1 MCYKTQFMSR
11 TNSLACRTFHCLAI
25 RESCRD
31 RLSGGGVHAGVAG
44 NFQSLRQNRPSGQ
57 WTVVLSRSFVFR
69 LPLGIL
75 RAQCVAPQLKSPD
88 DERPSWAI
96 PIEGKETF
104 WRIESLRDT
113 MDLAA
118 QKPQTRLINVC
129 DREADFFELF
139 EEQRRNPCVDL
150 LVPAKHN
157 RGIIVDPFKLFEA
170 VQQAPL
176 QTKVQ
181 VHVPPKRP
189 AEAQ

>member
-1 MCYKTQFMSR
+1 
-11 TNSLACRTFHCLAI
+11 
-25 RESCRD
+25 
-31 RLSGGGVHAGVAG
+31 
-44 NFQSLRQNRPSGQ
+44 
-57 WTVVLSRSFVFR
+57 VVLSRSFVFR

-181 VHVPPKRP
+181 VQVPRQSARP
-189 AEAQ
+189 FSRAGGALPTASTSATEVLFRQRSHRHLGDSCGGVLSTCRNQGCRVVPVDYRQ